1 MISVI
6 YLILAI
12 ALASCAEPEV
22 FEFEDQTV
30 RPARIFKVQSDLDT
44 VTRRF
49 VGKVDAS
56 QTVDMSFEVS
66 GLLTTLPVLEGQPVL
81 KGSVLA
87 SLDPTNFELKLR
99 EAKVQLELA
108 SRDME
113 RKIKLLDDKGISP
126 SQVDDAKALFELR
139 KVNYEQARKAYA
151 DTTIHAPFDG
161 FIAKRYKDNHVN
173 VRAGEKILRINDLSE
188 LFVYVSAPEKLAATV
203 TPDRLVSLAAT
214 FEFAPGKKF
223 PLVFRENLGEAD
235 AVAQTYRVTFTM
247 PYPEGQNIL
256 PGMTASVEIVIKADD
271 AVTPRIT
278 IPINA
283 LVTNPDNS
291 FSVWVFDRETLFVSK
306 RGVVVDQLVDGGVQ
320 INSGLQSGDYIVA
333 AGASRLQPG
342 MKVSMLG
349 EPLTRLSR
357 SQ

>member
-1 MISVI
+1 LISVI

-139 KVNYEQARKAYA
+139 KE
-151 DTTIHAPFDG
+151 
-161 FIAKRYKDNHVN
+161 
-173 VRAGEKILRINDLSE
+173 S
-188 LFVYVSAPEKLAATV
+188 
-203 TPDRLVSLAAT
+203 
-214 FEFAPGKKF
+214 
-223 PLVFRENLGEAD
+223 
-235 AVAQTYRVTFTM
+235 
-247 PYPEGQNIL
+247 
-256 PGMTASVEIVIKADD
+256 
-271 AVTPRIT
+271 
-278 IPINA
+278 
-283 LVTNPDNS
+283 
-291 FSVWVFDRETLFVSK
+291 
-306 RGVVVDQLVDGGVQ
+306 QL
-320 INSGLQSGDYIVA
+320 
-333 AGASRLQPG
+333 
-342 MKVSMLG
+342 
-349 EPLTRLSR
+349 
-357 SQ
+357 

>member
-161 FIAKRYKDNHVN
+161 FIAKRYKDNHE
-173 VRAGEKILRINDLSE
+173 RACRRED
-188 LFVYVSAPEKLAATV
+188 SA
-203 TPDRLVSLAAT
+203 
-214 FEFAPGKKF
+214 
-223 PLVFRENLGEAD
+223 N
-235 AVAQTYRVTFTM
+235 Q
-247 PYPEGQNIL
+247 
-256 PGMTASVEIVIKADD
+256 
-271 AVTPRIT
+271 
-278 IPINA
+278 
-283 LVTNPDNS
+283 
-291 FSVWVFDRETLFVSK
+291 
-306 RGVVVDQLVDGGVQ
+306 
-320 INSGLQSGDYIVA
+320 
-333 AGASRLQPG
+333 
-342 MKVSMLG
+342 
-349 EPLTRLSR
+349 
-357 SQ
+357 